1 MNSLLNS
8 ELSNRISKIQKIN
21 KARNKKSINN
31 QEIVKNLEYDSN
43 EYTTVS
49 SFSKKS
55 KGNDSINDLKAKNK
69 EILKNLSI
77 ELSPK
82 NINEVKNKKKNIKSS
97 NNNNINIINCLGEKN
112 SNLKR
117 DKNLSPKIN
126 IGKPKINNN
135 EKKKVNSAYN
145 SPIHYT
151 LQPKESLKEENL
163 ELSPK
168 IDTLVVNIEN
178 KPKTNKLI
186 PNIMKKLKEYENEIE
201 ESKNENEKLKQVN
214 EEYKEKI
221 KYLKEEIKHI
231 KERSRNN
238 DKIREHERTIKN
250 LNSFLEKQTKDFEI
264 EKMKL
269 LKELNEQINI
279 NQKLSKQLMNIE
291 KKKFEDSQDIRI
303 QLKNQEKQLQ
313 IKNEQINKL
322 REQIYLMT
330 NQGGNNTIP
339 SDPNESFDN

>member
-1 MNSLLNS
+1 MNSPLNS
-8 ELSNRISKIQKIN
+8 ESSNRINKI

-31 QEIVKNLEYDSN
+31 QEILKYNEFDSN

-69 EILKNLSI
+69 EILKNLSL

-201 ESKNENEKLKQVN
+201 ESKNENEKLKKVN

-238 DKIREHERTIKN
+238 DKIKEHERTIKN
-250 LNSFLEKQTKDFEI
+250 LNSFLEKQAKDFEI

-269 LKELNEQINI
+269 LKELNEQITI
-279 NQKLSKQLMNIE
+279 NQKLNEQLMTIE
-291 KKKFEDSQDIRI
+291 KKKYDSSHDIRI
-303 QLKNQEKQLQ
+303 QLKSQEKMLQ
-313 IKNEQINKL
+313 IKNEQIESL
-322 REQIYLMT
+322 REQLYLLT

-339 SDPNESFDN
+339 SDPNESYDT

>member
-1 MNSLLNS
+1 MNSPLNS
-8 ELSNRISKIQKIN
+8 ESSNRINKI

-31 QEIVKNLEYDSN
+31 PEIVKNYEFDSN

-55 KGNDSINDLKAKNK
+55 KCNDSINDLKAKNK

-82 NINEVKNKKKNIKSS
+82 NINEIKNKKKNIKSS

-112 SNLKR
+112 SNSKR

-126 IGKPKINNN
+126 IGKSKISTN
-135 EKKKVNSAYN
+135 EKKKVNSTYN

-151 LQPKESLKEENL
+151 LQPKEILKEEKI
-163 ELSPK
+163 ELKSK

-201 ESKNENEKLKQVN
+201 ESKKENDKLKKIN
-214 EEYKEKI
+214 EEYREKI
-221 KYLKEEIKHI
+221 KCIKEEIKHI

-250 LNSFLEKQTKDFEI
+250 LNSFLEKQSKDFEI

-279 NQKLSKQLMNIE
+279 NQKLNEQLITIE
-291 KKKFEDSQDIRI
+291 KKKLDYSHDIKI
-303 QLKNQEKQLQ
+303 QLKSQEKMLQ
-313 IKNEQINKL
+313 IKNEQIESL
-322 REQIYLMT
+322 REQLYLLT

-339 SDPNESFDN
+339 SDPNESYDT

>member
-31 QEIVKNLEYDSN
+31 QEILKNNEFDSN

-69 EILKNLSI
+69 EILKNLSL

-126 IGKPKINNN
+126 IGKPKINYN

-201 ESKNENEKLKQVN
+201 ESKKENDKLKKIN
-214 EEYKEKI
+214 EEYREKI
-221 KYLKEEIKHI
+221 KCIKEEIKHI

-250 LNSFLEKQTKDFEI
+250 LNSFLEKQSKDFEI

-269 LKELNEQINI
+269 LKELNEQITI
-279 NQKLSKQLMNIE
+279 NQKLNEQLMTIE
-291 KKKFEDSQDIRI
+291 KKKYDSSHDIRI
-303 QLKNQEKQLQ
+303 QLKSQEKMLQ
-313 IKNEQINKL
+313 IKNEQIESL
-322 REQIYLMT
+322 REQLYLLT

-339 SDPNESFDN
+339 SDPNESYDT